1 MQIHSMQIDRASREQ
16 LTQWR
21 DTLRAQYAD
30 YQQRKLALD
39 LTRGKPSAEQL
50 SLADALD
57 GNLHGNYQLDNTDL
71 RNYGGLE
78 GLPSARKLGAE
89 LLGLDASEVIAGGNS
104 SLTMMYQAVQYAG
117 WQERMAQRSQ
127 YQISLPVTGL

>member
-1 MQIHSMQIDRASREQ
+1 VQTNPVQIDQASREQ
-16 LTQWR
+16 LTNWR

-57 GNLHGNYQLDNTDL
+57 GNLHGNYQLDNTDT

-78 GLPSARKLGAE
+78 GLASARKLGAE

-104 SLTMMYQAVQYAG
+104 SLTMMYQAVQYAWMLG
-117 WQERMAQRSQ
+117 PDGKNAWRN
-127 YQISLPVTGL
+127 